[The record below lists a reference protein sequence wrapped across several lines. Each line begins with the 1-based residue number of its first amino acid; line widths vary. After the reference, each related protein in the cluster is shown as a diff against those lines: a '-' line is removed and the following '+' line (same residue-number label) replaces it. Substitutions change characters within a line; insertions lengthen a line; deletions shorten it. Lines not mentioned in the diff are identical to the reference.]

1 MAYVNPYQKGGD
13 KHVFKIRENLNDDTN
28 QTVEA
33 SENAGMNEQDKIALD
48 KIGKLQGA
56 QFQHCEM
63 TETAGTELFRLQVGS
78 HGGSSVFSIV
88 MVRTAVTVLM
98 MV

>member
-1 MAYVNPYQKGGD
+1 MCLKSG
-13 KHVFKIRENLNDDTN
+13 ENLNDDTN

-56 QFQHCEM
+56 QVA
-63 TETAGTELFRLQVGS
+63 TAEAVS
-78 HGGSSVFSIV
+78 FSIV

>member
-1 MAYVNPYQKGGD
+1 MCLKSG
-13 KHVFKIRENLNDDTN
+13 ENLNDDTN

-78 HGGSSVFSIV
+78 HGGSSVFFNRNGTDCRYSLNDGV
-88 MVRTAVTVLM
+88 NGSMY
-98 MV
+98 